1 MTMSKTVRSAATAL
15 LVALSL
21 AVFPLAA
28 GAQSGGILN
37 VGSQPVANLDPHFS
51 SSIADILVLEQ
62 CYHHLTFINAEN
74 QAIPDLATQWDSPD
88 GKVWTFHLREG
99 VKFSNGKDVTAKDVV
114 FSFDRMRDPEVG
126 APTVSLYENLETVE
140 AVDPLTV
147 KFTLKNQN
155 PEFAADVG
163 DYHSAIIPAGSKD
176 PAKERIGSGAFM
188 VDSYFPEDRV
198 VLKRNPHFSQK
209 DAEGNALPY
218 LDEVHLIFSPDMGG
232 QVEALRGGE
241 LHFVGGL
248 TTEFAETI
256 EEAPNTKTLKNE
268 SNMHW
273 IIHMRSDGKR
283 PAADNK
289 VRKALKLATDHQAI
303 INAVRPGLAVPG
315 NGYTPVGPAYGDY
328 YLDKPPVRDVEQ
340 AKKLLA
346 EAGYAD
352 GLEIELVAQN
362 QLDVIPIATV
372 WKEQLAEIG
381 VTANIQVIPSDLY
394 FGEGENSWLK
404 CNFGITDWG
413 SRATPVTYFKLAYTS
428 DGKWNSSHWKDE
440 EFDKLVQE
448 VDSEMVKENRVK
460 LYHRLQEILIERGP
474 VIAAYFEVAVAGVNA
489 KVGGVVLPSDWA
501 RTRFWEAR
509 FTE

>member
-1 MTMSKTVRSAATAL
+1 MTMSKTVLSAVTAV
-15 LVALSL
+15 LVGLCL
-21 AVFPLAA
+21 AILPPAA
-28 GAQSGGILN
+28 DAKSGGILN
-37 VGSQPVANLDPHFS
+37 VGCQPVANLDPHFS
-51 SSIADILVLEQ
+51 NAISDILVLEQ

-74 QAIPDLATQWDSPD
+74 QAIPDLAAKWDSPD
-88 GKVWTFHLREG
+88 GKIWTFYLREG
-99 VKFSNGKDVTAKDVV
+99 VKFSNGNDVTAEDVV
-114 FSFDRMRDPEVG
+114 FSYKRMTDPEVG
-126 APTVSLYENLETVE
+126 APTASLYENIETVE

-163 DYHSAIIPAGSKD
+163 DYHSAIIPAGTKE
-176 PAKERIGSGAFM
+176 PAKERIGSGPFM
-188 VDSYFPEDRV
+188 IDSYFPEDRV

-209 DAEGNALPY
+209 DAQGNALPY

-273 IIHMRSDGKR
+273 IIHMRTDGKR

-303 INAVRPGLAVPG
+303 IDAVRPGLAVPG

-328 YLDKPPVRDVEQ
+328 YLDKPPVRDLEQ

-346 EAGYAD
+346 EAGYPD

-394 FGEGENSWLK
+394 YGEGENSWLK

-428 DGKWNSSHWKDE
+428 DGKWNGSHWKDE
-440 EFDKLVQE
+440 EFDALVKA

-460 LYHRLQEILIERGP
+460 LYHQLQEILIERGP

-489 KVGGVVLPSDWA
+489 KVDGVVLPSDWA